1 MSDHGSIS
9 PRRRSHHRLF
19 TVGIRSIGVGSLAV
33 AMAVL
38 PVPLYLNLLSVGLLI
53 WMVRQYQTGQHE
65 LLCLRNIFLL
75 GFILFELYSA
85 ANVASTGNFGQ
96 FPLNR
101 PLATEHRFELL
112 ATVFLI
118 VFLLAY
124 EHPVGLER
132 VTNRLGSLLAGRKTT
147 RRSVVPLAVGMT
159 AAAVLLR
166 TYALASGGGTI
177 SHAASLVSVAAAAVA
192 CGLAAWISRADRSA
206 AQRGVFCGVILL
218 INIPIAIVG
227 QFSRRPLVALFGAVI
242 WSLYYSR
249 LRSGGSR
256 KVMLKL
262 GALVLV
268 PLLALAIFT
277 DLRKAGQSNGS
288 VSQFLNKLGDA
299 SGAGAS
305 GAKTLAT
312 NLPTGSVTMWVE
324 ENYPTPFHA
333 KKLQTLQYFF
343 GIVVPR
349 SIWHA
354 KPKPISD
361 SIAAEA
367 NLTGVNVEKLK
378 VPAGIIGNAAAEGGL
393 LADVVYAFLI
403 VALLRMFD
411 DAVLGNRWDPFL
423 VVAVGSSLGQVL
435 GLARGESSAFAA
447 VFVGSVIATRAALA
461 VFEWLISF
469 GDPPSA
475 SELDT
480 SSLTA
485 GLT

>member
-1 MSDHGSIS
+1 
-9 PRRRSHHRLF
+9 LA
-19 TVGIRSIGVGSLAV
+19 GV
-33 AMAVL
+33 
-38 PVPLYLNLLSVGLLI
+38 
-53 WMVRQYQTGQHE
+53 TK
-65 LLCLRNIFLL
+65 
-75 GFILFELYSA
+75 
-85 ANVASTGNFGQ
+85 
-96 FPLNR
+96 
-101 PLATEHRFELL
+101 
-112 ATVFLI
+112 
-118 VFLLAY
+118 
-124 EHPVGLER
+124 
-132 VTNRLGSLLAGRKTT
+132 RLGSLLAGRKTT

-166 TYALASGGGTI
+166 VYSLASQGGTI

-192 CGLAAWISRADRSA
+192 CGLAAWISRADRSVA
-206 AQRGVFCGVILL
+206 RRGAFCVVILL
-218 INIPIAIVG
+218 VNIPIAIVG

-268 PLLALAIFT
+268 PLLAVAVFT
-277 DLRKAGQSNGS
+277 DLRKSGQSNGS

-299 SGAGAS
+299 SGAGT

-312 NLPTGSVTMWVE
+312 NLSTGSVTMWVE
-324 ENYPTPFHA
+324 ENYPNPFHA

-361 SIAAEA
+361 SIATEA
-367 NLTGVNVEKLK
+367 NLTGVNVQKLK
-378 VPAGIIGNAAAEGGL
+378 VPAGILGNAAAEGGL
-393 LADVVYAFLI
+393 LADMVYAFLI
-403 VALLRMFD
+403 AALLRLFD
-411 DAVLGNRWDPFL
+411 DAVLANRWDPFL

-435 GLARGESSAFAA
+435 GLARGESSVFAA

-461 VFEWLISF
+461 IFEWMISF

-475 SELDT
+475 RELST
-480 SSLTA
+480 GSLTA
-485 GLT
+485 GLS